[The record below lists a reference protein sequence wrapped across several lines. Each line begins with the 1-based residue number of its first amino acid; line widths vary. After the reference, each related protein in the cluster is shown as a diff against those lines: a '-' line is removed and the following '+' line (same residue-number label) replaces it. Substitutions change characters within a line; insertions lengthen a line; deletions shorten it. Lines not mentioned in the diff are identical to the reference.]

1 MNNYL
6 SLHAPSKNRDGNI
19 LVGCLV
25 ALGIAVILIIISTIF
40 VMNSWRG
47 WVSGGLK
54 QGITSVLDNTD
65 IAQVEKDEINAHIN
79 TLMTRFENKEVSL
92 EDIGK
97 VTVSIAQG
105 PLLPA
110 GIVAGS
116 YEGYFADSELDDE
129 VKADAKIQLARV
141 AHGIYTET
149 IEMDSLED
157 ILEPLQAPVVSGG
170 TGAIHIQ
177 TDDFQINLKDPES
190 VSVEDLTELI
200 ANARQAADEA
210 EVPETPPSIDLS
222 DEVAI
227 AIADALDE
235 DLSLW
240 LSGEA
245 LDHALILKEERAL
258 RAAEKDAEEAAA
270 AADAAANDTND
281 DAASDAAD
289 DAQNQDNTNASDDS
303 NDGP

>member
-1 MNNYL
+1 MNSDL
-6 SLHAPSKNRDGNI
+6 SLHTSANNRRGNI

-25 ALGIAVILIIISTIF
+25 ALGVAVILIIISTVF

-54 QGITSVLDNTD
+54 QGITAVLDDTD
-65 IAQVEKDEINAHIN
+65 IEQGEKDEINAHIT
-79 TLMTRFENKEVSL
+79 TLMTRFENKEVSI

-116 YEGYFADSELDDE
+116 YEGYIADSELDDE
-129 VKADAKIQLARV
+129 AKADAKIQLARV

-190 VSVEDLTELI
+190 VTVEDLTELI

-210 EVPETPPSIDLS
+210 EVPQTPPSIDLS

-245 LDHALILKEERAL
+245 LDRALVLKEERAL

-281 DAASDAAD
+281 DDA
-289 DAQNQDNTNASDDS
+289 DAQNQDDTNASDAS
-303 NDGP
+303 SDGP